1 MTDKQLASQLAL
13 IERAY
18 LVLTIW
24 AEDYSN
30 IDEDHQQVIDDL
42 QKEIKRITKELE
54 QKVEQEPVAW
64 IGNADFVKG
73 QFVEG
78 RVRRIWW
85 ECNTGV
91 GQPLYTEP
99 PRKEWV
105 SLADDVVAMIEKTVV
120 TRKQAIRMIEH
131 HLKELNT

>member
-42 QKEIKRITKELE
+42 KKEIKRITKELE
-54 QKVEQEPVAW
+54 RKPVYWMHCNGPKLRIVFTPEPGA
-64 IGNADFVKG
+64 
-73 QFVEG
+73 
-78 RVRRIWW
+78 
-85 ECNTGV
+85 
-91 GQPLYTEP
+91 
-99 PRKEWV
+99 
-105 SLADDVVAMIEKTVV
+105 VAMYRQEV
-120 TRKQAIRMIEH
+120 
-131 HLKELNT
+131 

>member
-1 MTDKQLASQLAL
+1 MTDKQLASQLTL

-99 PRKEWV
+99 PRKKWV
-105 SLADDVVAMIEKTVV
+105 GLTAHEIWECQKPGLSDDVYKLIETK
-120 TRKQAIRMIEH
+120 
-131 HLKELNT
+131 LKEKNT

>member
-42 QKEIKRITKELE
+42 QSEIKRITKELE
-54 QKVEQEPVAW
+54 RKPAYWMHCDGTKTRIVFTPEPGA
-64 IGNADFVKG
+64 
-73 QFVEG
+73 
-78 RVRRIWW
+78 
-85 ECNTGV
+85 
-91 GQPLYTEP
+91 
-99 PRKEWV
+99 
-105 SLADDVVAMIEKTVV
+105 VAMYRQEEV
-120 TRKQAIRMIEH
+120 
-131 HLKELNT
+131 

>member
-30 IDEDHQQVIDDL
+30 IDKDHQQVIDDL

-54 QKVEQEPVAW
+54 RKPAYWMHCDGLKTRIVFTPEPGA
-64 IGNADFVKG
+64 
-73 QFVEG
+73 
-78 RVRRIWW
+78 
-85 ECNTGV
+85 
-91 GQPLYTEP
+91 
-99 PRKEWV
+99 
-105 SLADDVVAMIEKTVV
+105 VAMYRQEV
-120 TRKQAIRMIEH
+120 
-131 HLKELNT
+131 

>member
-42 QKEIKRITKELE
+42 QQEIKRITKELE
-54 QKVEQEPVAW
+54 RKPAYWMHCDGPKARIVFTAEPGA
-64 IGNADFVKG
+64 
-73 QFVEG
+73 
-78 RVRRIWW
+78 
-85 ECNTGV
+85 
-91 GQPLYTEP
+91 
-99 PRKEWV
+99 
-105 SLADDVVAMIEKTVV
+105 VAMYRQEEV
-120 TRKQAIRMIEH
+120 
-131 HLKELNT
+131 